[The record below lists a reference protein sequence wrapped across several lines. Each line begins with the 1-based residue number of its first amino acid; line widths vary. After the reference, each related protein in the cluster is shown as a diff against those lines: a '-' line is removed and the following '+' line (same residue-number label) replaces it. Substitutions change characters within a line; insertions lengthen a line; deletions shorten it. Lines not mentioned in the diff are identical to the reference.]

1 MGFYVRFWGTR
12 GSIPTPGKAA
22 HRYGGNT
29 SCVEIR
35 VDDTLFICD
44 GGSGLR
50 ELGTDLLARAKG
62 QPITAHFLFSHMH
75 WDHIQG
81 FPFFTPVYIPAN
93 KFFIYGAHTG
103 DTRFHRLL
111 SGQMSSSYFP
121 VDFSE
126 LRGTIVAADLGD
138 DGERLIE
145 GTLVRCLSLHHPGGC
160 YAYRFERDGRS
171 VVYATDN
178 EIDQTLPDPD
188 SVIANPAAP
197 REIPADLVKFCEGAD
212 VLISD
217 SQYTDDEY
225 PTRIGWGHP
234 RASTA
239 VDLAV
244 QAGVKQLALY
254 HHDPMHSDHDVERKI
269 ANCRARVQRLGGD
282 VFIFGAREGLE
293 IRVDVDEPEA

>member
-1 MGFYVRFWGTR
+1 MGFFVRFWGVR

-29 SCVEIR
+29 SCVEVR

-44 GGSGLR
+44 GGTGLR
-50 ELGTDLLARAKG
+50 ELGSDLLERAKG
-62 QPITAHFLFSHMH
+62 KPLTAHFLFSHMH

-93 KFFIYGAHTG
+93 TFYIYGAHTG

-138 DGERLIE
+138 EGSRDIE
-145 GTLVRCLSLHHPGGC
+145 GTLVSCLSLHHPGGSF
-160 YAYRFERDGRS
+160 AYRFERNGRA

-178 EIDQTLPDPD
+178 EIDQTLPDPEATLSD
-188 SVIANPAAP
+188 PQAM
-197 REIPADLVKFCEGAD
+197 RDIPSDLVEFCRGADL
-212 VLISD
+212 LISD
-217 SQYTDDEY
+217 SQYLDDEY
-225 PTRIGWGHP
+225 AARIGWGHP
-234 RASTA
+234 RATTA
-239 VDLAV
+239 VDLAI
-244 QAGVKQLALY
+244 QAEVKQLALY

-282 VFIFGAREGLE
+282 TTVFGAREGLE
-293 IRVDVDEPEA
+293 VKIDVEP